1 MKINNIPEYAKNREY
16 IVCRYV
22 DDELWFWGAYDDNEK
37 ADTVALEIDG
47 LVVLTRSVS
56 E

>member
-22 DDELWFWGAYDDNEK
+22 DDELWFYGAYESQER
-37 ADTVALEIDG
+37 AEEVAEMVDG
-47 LVVLTRSVS
+47 WTI
-56 E
+56 ENK